1 VKHLKRF
8 NESGLGKILGEDRIL
23 FDILNIADDDDDIR
37 VSKKKYEDVYYFKCV
52 KNTLENR
59 RYMVDV
65 CNNISN
71 RLSNEDINHTTKVFI
86 NRLTKLKF
94 WDKTGYLWDVFNK
107 SQYEVQ
113 SFVYNLSEYDYSDKK
128 TLKDIITEITI
139 EIH

>member
-1 VKHLKRF
+1 MKHLKRF